1 MDFLKKS
8 LREPE
13 KTWTFPKMVFR
24 IYKNDQNLI
33 LPPVSIPIPFPK
45 REKKQK
51 FLSNTYVW
59 VGIIA

>member
-1 MDFLKKS
+1 MNLSRDGIQ
-8 LREPE
+8 
-13 KTWTFPKMVFR
+13 

-33 LPPVSIPIPFPK
+33 LPHVSIPIPFPK

>member
-1 MDFLKKS
+1 MNLSQDG
-8 LREPE
+8 
-13 KTWTFPKMVFR
+13 
-24 IYKNDQNLI
+24 IQDIQNDQNLI